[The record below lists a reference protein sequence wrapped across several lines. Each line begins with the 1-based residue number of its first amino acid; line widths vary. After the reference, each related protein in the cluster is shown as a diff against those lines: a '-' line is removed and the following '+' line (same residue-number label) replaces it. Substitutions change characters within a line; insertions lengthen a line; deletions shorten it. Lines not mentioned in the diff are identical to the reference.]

1 MAGHSNAV
9 GRKGFL
15 KKKYEA
21 NKAQG
26 EKLNGSEYKMTFP
39 GYPNLETLIRTAQ
52 IPMMQREDVEDF
64 GPNGVKFSQYGPL
77 TNSGEIQVQCVE
89 TLTGE
94 VCKMVVDVVANK
106 KYLDISLQA
115 SAESLAGD
123 AVAAHKFELL
133 DCRIAMDQVDL
144 STEDVT
150 TLVRP
155 SLRII
160 YNWVDNEADDLKL

>member
-1 MAGHSNAV
+1 MAGPSNAV

-26 EKLNGSEYKMTFP
+26 EKLGGTEFVMKFP
-39 GYPNLETLIRTAQ
+39 GYPNLEALVRTAQ

-77 TNSGEIQVQCVE
+77 TNSGEIQVQVVE
-89 TLTGE
+89 TITGE

-106 KYLDISLQA
+106 KYLDITLQA
-115 SAESLAGD
+115 AAESLAGD
-123 AVAAHKFELL
+123 AVAAHKYEML
-133 DCRIAMDQVDL
+133 DCKIACDQIDL

-155 SLRII
+155 SLRIT
-160 YNWVDNEADDLKL
+160 YNWVDNEADKLNP